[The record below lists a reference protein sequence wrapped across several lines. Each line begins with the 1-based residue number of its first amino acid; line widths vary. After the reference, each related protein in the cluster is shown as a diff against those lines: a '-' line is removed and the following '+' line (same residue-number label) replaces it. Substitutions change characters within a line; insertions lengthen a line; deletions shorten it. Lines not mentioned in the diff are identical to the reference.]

1 MERREFLRLL
11 GWGLAATW
19 SGARL
24 SAPRAALA
32 GPGTG
37 LRLAL
42 LADAHLVD
50 GREGRPEAVHLA
62 RAVAEIRGLK
72 PAPDLVCFAGDLAH
86 GADPRALALGRE
98 ILSDLPAPFFP
109 LLGEGDGLPEDAA
122 AWRHHFGEPWFAA
135 AVSGKGPEQPPLGPP
150 RHLPRLQVLG
160 LHAAWC
166 PGPAGGGFY
175 VGESGRRWVARQL
188 ALLDPGQP
196 LILLSHAPLARL
208 FHPWQQW
215 TGDAP
220 ELVRLFSQ
228 FSRVCAVHGHVH
240 NSGTRGQGSEVRGGP
255 NLDSYP
261 AKLNSEITNPIL
273 HQGLPATAWPR
284 PDARQGTPAALRPGL
299 GPRGCGWAEIL
310 LTGEALQ
317 FTPHLW
323 PA

>member
-11 GWGLAATW
+11 GWGLAAAW

-24 SAPRAALA
+24 LSPGAALA
-32 GPGTG
+32 GPGEG

-42 LADAHLVD
+42 LADAHLRD
-50 GREGRPEAVHLA
+50 GREGHPEAVHLA

-86 GADPRALALGRE
+86 RADPRALALGQE
-98 ILSDLPAPFFP
+98 ILSDLPGPFFS

-122 AWRHHFGEPWFAA
+122 AWRRRFGDPWFARTLTASPRPGGA
-135 AVSGKGPEQPPLGPP
+135 AIPGRLPPT
-150 RHLPRLQVLG
+150 LQVLG

-175 VGESGRRWVARQL
+175 VGEAGRRWLARQL
-188 ALLDPGQP
+188 ALLNPGQP
-196 LILLSHAPLARL
+196 LMLLSHAPLARL
-208 FHPWQQW
+208 FRPWQQW

-220 ELVRLFSQ
+220 EVVRLLAQ
-228 FSRVCAVHGHVH
+228 FPRVLACHGHVH
-240 NSGTRGQGSEVRGGP
+240 HVGLSRGI
-255 NLDSYP
+255 NLPSAWPGEDRQPPTANRIVY
-261 AKLNSEITNPIL
+261 
-273 HQGLPATAWPR
+273 QGLPATAWPR
-284 PDARQGTPAALRPGL
+284 PDARQGTPAALHPGL
-299 GPRGCGWAEIL
+299 GPRGCGWAEVL
-310 LTGEALQ
+310 LSGAALQ

>member
-24 SAPRAALA
+24 FSPRAALA

-37 LRLAL
+37 IRLAL
-42 LADAHLVD
+42 LSDAHLLD
-50 GREGRPEAVHLA
+50 GREGRPEAANLA
-62 RAVAEIRGLK
+62 RAVAEIQGLK

-86 GADPRALALGRE
+86 GADPRALALGQE
-98 ILSDLPAPFFP
+98 ILSDLPAPVLP
-109 LLGEGDGLPEDAA
+109 LLGEGDGLPAAAA
-122 AWRHHFGEPWFAA
+122 AWRRRFGEPWFARTLTA
-135 AVSGKGPEQPPLGPP
+135 SPSPADPSSST
-150 RHLPRLQVLG
+150 LQVLG

-188 ALLDPGQP
+188 ALLDPGEP

-220 ELVRLFSQ
+220 EVVRLLAQ
-228 FSRVCAVHGHVH
+228 FSRVFACHGHVH
-240 NSGTRGQGSEVRGGP
+240 HAGAEP
-255 NLDSYP
+255 IINLP
-261 AKLNSEITNPIL
+261 LAWPGENRII
-273 HQGLPATAWPR
+273 HQGLPATGWPR

-299 GPRGCGWAEIL
+299 GPRGCGWAEVR
-310 LTGEALQ
+310 LTGAALQ
-317 FTPHLW
+317 FKPHLW